1 MHCMNCGRRLPDH
14 ARFCADCGAPT
25 ESERTEVTRLAR
37 DAEETRLAPP
47 RPPQTPAPR
56 PVAPH
61 APPRP
66 PQPPQSSP
74 RVPAPPARA
83 AADAE
88 QIIFTTRPTM
98 LFVGAGY
105 AAAAV
110 GAILLMALL
119 GFTGWVTSPL
129 VYVPLGLALLLVPA
143 FYHLRR
149 NLVRYTLTDSMLVV
163 DRGLVSRS
171 TTNIP
176 LRNIQNVTVS
186 ASVFQRLLRFGDVM
200 IDDANAQAAPVV
212 LDNIPDPRGHADQI
226 LRQLRRWR

>member
-25 ESERTEVTRLAR
+25 DAEQTQVTRLAP
-37 DAEETRLAPP
+37 DAEATRLAAP
-47 RPPQTPAPR
+47 RASQTPAPR
-56 PVAPH
+56 PVAPL

-66 PQPPQSSP
+66 AQTQ
-74 RVPAPPARA
+74 RPAPAPQETNAS
-83 AADAE
+83 DAE
-88 QIIFTTRPTM
+88 QVVFNARPTM
-98 LFVGAGY
+98 LFIGLGY
-105 AAAAV
+105 VAAAL

-149 NLVRYTLTDSMLVV
+149 NLVRYTLTDSTLVI
-163 DRGLVSRS
+163 DRGLLSRT

-186 ASVFQRLLRFGDVM
+186 AGLLQRLLRFGDVV
-200 IDDANAQAAPVV
+200 IDDASEQAAPVR
-212 LDNIPDPRGHADQI
+212 LANIPDPRRHAELL
-226 LRQLRRWR
+226 LRELRRWR

>member
-1 MHCMNCGRRLPDH
+1 
-14 ARFCADCGAPT
+14 
-25 ESERTEVTRLAR
+25 
-37 DAEETRLAPP
+37 
-47 RPPQTPAPR
+47 
-56 PVAPH
+56 
-61 APPRP
+61 
-66 PQPPQSSP
+66 PQPPQ
-74 RVPAPPARA
+74 APPRDAATPARGDD
-83 AADAE
+83 ADAE
-88 QIIFTTRPTM
+88 QVIFTTRPTM
-98 LFVGAGY
+98 LFVGLGY
-105 AAAAV
+105 VAAAL

-149 NLVRYTLTDSMLVV
+149 NLVRYTLTDSTLVI
-163 DRGLVSRS
+163 DRGLLSRT

-186 ASVFQRLLRFGDVM
+186 AGLTQRLLRFGDVV
-200 IDDANAQAAPVV
+200 IDDANAQAGPVR